1 MNYRRLLSG
10 CLIALA
16 LGTSFSACSAAGD
29 TSFGQ
34 ENKPENLKSLLESL
48 HQTIHVRKDGRQGVA
63 VFQSLIP
70 DEARAKKAL
79 REDVAPEAL
88 RQITGFYREVV
99 VLEEEAEKLARPEQT
114 VVKINAATTEE
125 IASYQK
131 GSVAFNEFPGGARRL
146 AETVLRPGVTFYEV
160 EFLEPGKDDGMKYHL
175 FYWDGEQWTML
186 GPIWRVLK

>member
-1 MNYRRLLSG
+1 MIYRRLLSA

-16 LGTSFSACSAAGD
+16 LGASFSACSVAGD
-29 TSFGQ
+29 TSFKQ

-48 HQTIHVRKDGRQGVA
+48 HQTIHVGKDGRQGAA

-79 REDVAPEAL
+79 REDIAPEAL
-88 RQITGFYREVV
+88 RQLAGFYRDVI
-99 VLEEEAEKLARPEQT
+99 VLEEEADKLARPEQT

-125 IASYQK
+125 IAGYQK
-131 GSVAFNEFPGGARRL
+131 GSVAFNEFPAGARRL
-146 AETVLRPGVTFYEV
+146 AETVLRPGLTFYQV

>member
-1 MNYRRLLSG
+1 MAYRRLLSV

-16 LGTSFSACSAAGD
+16 LGTSFTACSVAGD
-29 TSFGQ
+29 TSFKH
-34 ENKPENLKSLLESL
+34 ENNPENLKALLESL
-48 HQTIHVRKDGRQGVA
+48 HQTIHVDKDGTQGVA
-63 VFQSLIP
+63 VFHSLIP
-70 DEARAKKAL
+70 DEARARKAL
-79 REDVAPEAL
+79 RDDVPPESMRL
-88 RQITGFYREVV
+88 ITGFYRDVV
-99 VLEEEAEKLARPEQT
+99 VLEEEADKLARPEQT
-114 VVKINAATTEE
+114 VVEVNAATTEE

-131 GSVAFNEFPGGARRL
+131 GSVAFSEFPGGARWV

>member
-1 MNYRRLLSG
+1 
-10 CLIALA
+10 
-16 LGTSFSACSAAGD
+16 
-29 TSFGQ
+29 
-34 ENKPENLKSLLESL
+34 LLESL